1 MNVVRSGYR
10 SSIDKIKENRNVT
23 VQPDSNIFKST
34 TYLTTAYRLDG
45 PGIESQWRRDF
56 PYMSRPALQPT
67 QPPVEWVPGLSWV

>member
-45 PGIESQWRRDF
+45 PGIESQ
-56 PYMSRPALQPT
+56 
-67 QPPVEWVPGLSWV
+67 